1 MDWACVHH
9 QQQLA
14 GGQAGGEAWMQLVQL
29 EAISVQLRG
38 NKEQLPKLL
47 PSNTSRSISFS
58 RQSQDDNI
66 RLKLKLNLPCAR
78 IKQAG
83 WKCSYV
89 WEKVRRVLDLFSII
103 FQLFDPGLQLRP
115 HNQL

>member
-1 MDWACVHH
+1 
-9 QQQLA
+9 
-14 GGQAGGEAWMQLVQL
+14 MQLVQL

-66 RLKLKLNLPCAR
+66 RLKLKMNLPYAR
-78 IKQAG
+78 IKQEV

-89 WEKVRRVLDLFSII
+89 WE
-103 FQLFDPGLQLRP
+103 
-115 HNQL
+115 

>member
-1 MDWACVHH
+1 MDWACVHR

-14 GGQAGGEAWMQLVQL
+14 GGQVGGEAWMQLVQL

-66 RLKLKLNLPCAR
+66 RLKLNLPYAR

-83 WKCSYV
+83 WKCSCV
-89 WEKVRRVLDLFSII
+89 WE
-103 FQLFDPGLQLRP
+103 
-115 HNQL
+115 